1 MWGNVWII
9 LNLYIME
16 AYQPVVRL
24 FIISLKCIKCLVE
37 LSTLTLES
45 QMLIWY
51 LLNRGIWKEIKTC
64 GISECLSPKYFLRLM
79 GRRPWDSPWPL
90 NCIAGSNPEPPTWEL
105 PLPADAIL
113 SAPEEDKG

>member
-1 MWGNVWII
+1 MDNSES
-9 LNLYIME
+9 LYHGSLSTSCEVIYYLPKM
-16 AYQPVVRL
+16 YQMDWL
-24 FIISLKCIKCLVE
+24 CLVE

-113 SAPEEDKG
+113 SAPEENKG